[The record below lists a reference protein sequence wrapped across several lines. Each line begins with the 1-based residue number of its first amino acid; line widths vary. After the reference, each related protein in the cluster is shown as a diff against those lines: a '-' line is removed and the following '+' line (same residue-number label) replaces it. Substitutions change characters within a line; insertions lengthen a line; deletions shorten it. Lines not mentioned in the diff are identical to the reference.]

1 MSIQVYECRDHG
13 RTEVFLRGLDVPPTH
28 SCPGCGKPIPHVISA
43 PALVD
48 IQKTWNDKANYCR
61 VNPYEQA
68 KQQFK
73 NLSNENQE
81 HFDHKPL
88 KITEA
93 GLQEAAKQIDAKNR
107 GARKPSL
114 QTQQTRLNRRAR
126 KQKQDS

>member
-1 MSIQVYECRDHG
+1 MSIQEYECRDHG
-13 RTEVFLRGLDVPPTH
+13 RTEVFLRGLDVPQMH
-28 SCPGCGKPIPHVISA
+28 SCPGCGKPIPHVVSA
-43 PALVD
+43 PALIE

-73 NLSNENQE
+73 NLSDENQE

-93 GLQEAAKQIDAKNR
+93 GLQAAAAQIDRDNR
-107 GARKPSL
+107 GARKSSI
-114 QTQQTRLNRRAR
+114 QDQQTRLNRKAR
-126 KQKQDS
+126 KQNQQT

>member
-1 MSIQVYECRDHG
+1 MSIQEYECRDHG
-13 RTEVFLRGLDVPPTH
+13 RTEVFLRGFDVPQMH
-28 SCPGCGKPIPHVISA
+28 SCPGCGKPIPHVVSA
-43 PALVD
+43 PALID

-73 NLSNENQE
+73 NLSDENQE

-93 GLQEAAKQIDAKNR
+93 GLQAAAAQIDRDNR
-107 GARKPSL
+107 GARKSSI
-114 QTQQTRLNRRAR
+114 QDQQTRLNRKAR
-126 KQKQDS
+126 KQNQQT